1 MSKTSALPAI
11 AALLLLSAC
20 AGDPASSIAGPD
32 LSPTTMSAAQN
43 SNAGLTLHPSGF
55 GENSYA
61 AWKAGEGQQDLRGNA
76 DMALYFQKF
85 TATETVAAGV
95 AEIKGLEGQPLSA
108 ITSLS
113 WEHRTDGWCGAGAP
127 RWDIIVADEE
137 GDRGVIFL
145 GCAAAIH
152 TPGGEAGWIKDT
164 QPGAAGIALLPA
176 FGFTPEFDATDALT
190 ISTLLILF
198 DEGTTQF
205 GLPLGPGFVY
215 LDNIEVNGTVWT
227 SPGDNGAN

>member
-1 MSKTSALPAI
+1 MNKTSALPAI
-11 AALLLLSAC
+11 AALLFLSAC
-20 AGDPASSIAGPD
+20 AGDRASSITA
-32 LSPTTMSAAQN
+32 PTTMSAARN

-55 GENSYA
+55 GEHSFA
-61 AWKAGEGQQDLRGNA
+61 AWRAHEGQQDSRGNA

-85 TATETVAAGV
+85 TATETFAAAV
-95 AEIKGLEGQPLSA
+95 AEVKGLEGQPLSA

-113 WEHRTDGWCGAGAP
+113 WEHRIDGWCGAGAP
-127 RWDIIVADEE
+127 RWNIIVADEE

-152 TPGGEAGWIKDT
+152 TPGGEPGWIKDT
-164 QPGAAGIALLPA
+164 QPGAAGIALLPV

-190 ISTLLILF
+190 ISTLQILF

-215 LDNIEVNGTVWT
+215 LDNIEVNGNVWT
-227 SPGDNGAN
+227 SPADNGTN